1 MCAYH
6 TLLAIFFVQNVNQL
20 KDLCTI
26 KVDKVRANTSTKQK
40 YAVCTVYE
48 KGDWTL
54 HADYEKV
61 KILPKEKM
69 DGNTCVRDVRT
80 VNVKGQKRKL
90 IFTDRGDGPIV
101 YKLKKSKL
109 EESVKVGLI

>member
-1 MCAYH
+1 MDS
-6 TLLAIFFVQNVNQL
+6 I
-20 KDLCTI
+20 
-26 KVDKVRANTSTKQK
+26 
-40 YAVCTVYE
+40 
-48 KGDWTL
+48 

-69 DGNTCVRDVRT
+69 DGNTCVLDVRT

-90 IFTDRGDGPIV
+90 ILTDRGDGPIV